1 MKRRSIFALPLIGG
15 AAWAYFRIP
24 EPTLLLVRIGLP
36 FEDVVRMSTFPVKAS
51 SNIPMD
57 DPNGDGITLVTKPA
71 VIIKFNDPQYGF
83 TLPATTFAGI
93 SYLDGKVSTIRTSP
107 MLSKLPFSAAF
118 TEFSKLQQQFQS
130 RGWHLDDGS
139 SWVDV
144 TPAGADRL
152 RDYLRSG
159 RVKVISLVAPG
170 KYSLYFM
177 INCAGRCDSRIGLD
191 CYMIDISI
199 GKDFGHEI
207 RERRLMEEAATP

>member
-1 MKRRSIFALPLIGG
+1 
-15 AAWAYFRIP
+15 
-24 EPTLLLVRIGLP
+24 
-36 FEDVVRMSTFPVKAS
+36 MSTFPVKAS
-51 SNIPMD
+51 SNIPTD

-107 MLSKLPFSAAF
+107 MLRKLPFRAAY
-118 TEFSKLQQQFQS
+118 TEFSSLQQQFQS
-130 RGWHLDDGS
+130 CGWRLEDGS

-144 TPAGADRL
+144 TPAGVDRL

-159 RVKVISLVAPG
+159 RVKVISLVAPE

-177 INCAGRCDSRIGLD
+177 ISCAGRCDSRIGLD
-191 CYMIDISI
+191 LYIIDVSI

-207 RERRLMEEAATP
+207 RARRLMEEALTP